1 MSSDLPLDQLPST
14 FYRVTVKALILD
26 GRRRLLLCVN
36 DEGGYEIP
44 GGGLEHGES
53 LPACLK
59 RELDEE
65 LSLQLDRAGEIV
77 CAYSMRSPFRGV
89 PVVRIAMRASVLPGL
104 VHPGDS
110 IVDYRY
116 VTKEEF
122 LALDL
127 QKYEGPVQA
136 YAEAIWASV

>member
-1 MSSDLPLDQLPST
+1 M
-14 FYRVTVKALILD
+14 TVKALIFD
-26 GRRRLLLCVN
+26 DQDRLLVCAN

-53 LPACLK
+53 PEECLA

-65 LSLQLDRAGEIV
+65 LGLQLDHVGEMV
-77 CAYSMRSPFRGV
+77 CMYDMRSPFRNV
-89 PVVRIAMRASVLPGL
+89 PVVRIAMRAFIKPGD

-110 IVDYRY
+110 IVSSHY
-116 VTKEEF
+116 VTKKEF

-127 QKYEGPVQA
+127 TKYEGLAQNFT
-136 YAEAIWASV
+136 EIIWRSTE